1 MGYRWDPRWWS
12 LEALLANG
20 TRVGFNTTGYYP
32 YSGNT
37 GARGVTGKVH
47 DAGTYAVNPHTE
59 AANFSSLDLDGLSA
73 GTIAF
78 FDNPTVT
85 KNYSLPGYGLFG

>member
-1 MGYRWDPRWWS
+1 MT
-12 LEALLANG
+12 NG
-20 TRVGFNTTGYYP
+20 EEIAFETTGYYP

-37 GARGVTGKVH
+37 GAKGVTGKVH
-47 DAGTYAVNPHTE
+47 DAGVYAVDPATQT
-59 AANFSSLDLDGLSA
+59 ANFSSLDLDGLSP

-85 KNYSLPGYGLFG
+85 KNYSLPGYKLLGYLHHF